1 MTSIKQNYKWIFA
14 IEFQPY
20 NDPQQ
25 NYYDINSLM
34 IGTSSTF
41 NQKPRFVTNNGDKN
55 EGLLVLS
62 MP

>member
-1 MTSIKQNYKWIFA
+1 MTSIKQNYKWIFT
-14 IEFQPY
+14 IEFN
-20 NDPQQ
+20 NDSQQ

-41 NQKPRFVTNNGDKN
+41 NQKPRFVINNGDKN

>member
-1 MTSIKQNYKWIFA
+1 MTSIKQNYKWIFT
-14 IEFQPY
+14 IKFN
-20 NDPQQ
+20 NDSQQ
-25 NYYDINSLM
+25 NYYHDINSLM
-34 IGTSSTF
+34 IGTNSTF

>member
-1 MTSIKQNYKWIFA
+1 MTSIKQNYKWIFT
-14 IEFQPY
+14 IEFN
-20 NDPQQ
+20 NDSQQ

-55 EGLLVLS
+55 EGLLVLP

>member
-1 MTSIKQNYKWIFA
+1 MTSIKQNYKWIFT
-14 IEFQPY
+14 IEFY
-20 NDPQQ
+20 NDSQQ

-55 EGLLVLS
+55 EGSLVLS

>member
-1 MTSIKQNYKWIFA
+1 MTSIKQNYKWIFT
-14 IEFQPY
+14 IEFN
-20 NDPQQ
+20 NDSQQ

>member
-1 MTSIKQNYKWIFA
+1 MRSIKQNYKWIFT
-14 IEFQPY
+14 IEFN
-20 NDPQQ
+20 NDSQQ

>member
-1 MTSIKQNYKWIFA
+1 MTSIKQNYKWIFT
-14 IEFQPY
+14 IEFN
-20 NDPQQ
+20 NDSQQ

-62 MP
+62 ML

>member
-1 MTSIKQNYKWIFA
+1 MTSIKQNYKWIFT
-14 IEFQPY
+14 IEFN
-20 NDPQQ
+20 NDSQQ

-41 NQKPRFVTNNGDKN
+41 NQKPRFITNNGDKN

>member
-1 MTSIKQNYKWIFA
+1 MTSIKQNYKWIFT
-14 IEFQPY
+14 IEFN
-20 NDPQQ
+20 NDSQQ

-41 NQKPRFVTNNGDKN
+41 NQKPRFVTNNGDEN
-55 EGLLVLS
+55 EGLLVMS

>member
-14 IEFQPY
+14 IEFN

-41 NQKPRFVTNNGDKN
+41 NQKPRFETNNGDKN
-55 EGLLVLS
+55 EGLLVMS

>member
-1 MTSIKQNYKWIFA
+1 MTCIKQNYKWIFT
-14 IEFQPY
+14 IEFN
-20 NDPQQ
+20 NDSQQ
-25 NYYDINSLM
+25 NYYDIYSLM

>member
-1 MTSIKQNYKWIFA
+1 MTSIKQNYKWIFT
-14 IEFQPY
+14 IEFN
-20 NDPQQ
+20 NDSQQ

-41 NQKPRFVTNNGDKN
+41 NQKLRFVTNNGAKN
-55 EGLLVLS
+55 EGLLVLP

>member
-1 MTSIKQNYKWIFA
+1 MTSIKQNYNWIFT
-14 IEFQPY
+14 IEFN
-20 NDPQQ
+20 NDSQQ

>member
-1 MTSIKQNYKWIFA
+1 MTSIKQNYKWIFT
-14 IEFQPY
+14 IEFN
-20 NDPQQ
+20 NDSQQ

-41 NQKPRFVTNNGDKN
+41 NQRPRFVTNNGDKN
-55 EGLLVLS
+55 EGLLVMS

>member
-1 MTSIKQNYKWIFA
+1 MTSIKQNYKWIFT
-14 IEFQPY
+14 IEFN
-20 NDPQQ
+20 NDSQQ

-55 EGLLVLS
+55 EGSLVLS

>member
-1 MTSIKQNYKWIFA
+1 MTSIKQNYKWIFT
-14 IEFQPY
+14 IEFN
-20 NDPQQ
+20 NDSQQ

-41 NQKPRFVTNNGDKN
+41 NQKPRFETNNGDKN
-55 EGLLVLS
+55 EGLLVMS

>member
-1 MTSIKQNYKWIFA
+1 MTSIKQNYKWIFT
-14 IEFQPY
+14 IEFN
-20 NDPQQ
+20 NDSQQ

-41 NQKPRFVTNNGDKN
+41 NQKPRFVTNNGAKN
-55 EGLLVLS
+55 EGLLVLP

>member
-1 MTSIKQNYKWIFA
+1 MTSIIKQNYKWIFT
-14 IEFQPY
+14 IEFN
-20 NDPQQ
+20 NDSQQ

-55 EGLLVLS
+55 EGLLVWS

>member
-1 MTSIKQNYKWIFA
+1 MTSIKQNYKWIFT
-14 IEFQPY
+14 IEFN
-20 NDPQQ
+20 NDSQQ

-41 NQKPRFVTNNGDKN
+41 NQKPRFETYNGDKN
-55 EGLLVLS
+55 EGLLVMS

>member
-14 IEFQPY
+14 IEFN

-41 NQKPRFVTNNGDKN
+41 NQRPRFVTNNGDKN

>member
-1 MTSIKQNYKWIFA
+1 MTSIKQNYKWIFT
-14 IEFQPY
+14 IEFN
-20 NDPQQ
+20 NDSQQ

-41 NQKPRFVTNNGDKN
+41 NQKPRFLTNNGDKN

>member
-1 MTSIKQNYKWIFA
+1 MTSIKQNYKWIFTN
-14 IEFQPY
+14 EFN
-20 NDPQQ
+20 NDSQQ

>member
-14 IEFQPY
+14 IEFN

-34 IGTSSTF
+34 IDTSSTF
-41 NQKPRFVTNNGDKN
+41 NQRPRFVINNGDKN

>member
-1 MTSIKQNYKWIFA
+1 MMSIKQNYKWIFT
-14 IEFQPY
+14 IEFN
-20 NDPQQ
+20 NDSQQ

>member
-1 MTSIKQNYKWIFA
+1 MTSIKQNYKWIFT
-14 IEFQPY
+14 IEFN
-20 NDPQQ
+20 NDTQQ
-25 NYYDINSLM
+25 NYYDINSLT

>member
-1 MTSIKQNYKWIFA
+1 MTSIKQNYKWIFT
-14 IEFQPY
+14 IEFN
-20 NDPQQ
+20 NDSQQ

-41 NQKPRFVTNNGDKN
+41 NQKPIFVTNNGDKN

>member
-1 MTSIKQNYKWIFA
+1 MTSIKQNYNWIFT
-14 IEFQPY
+14 IEFN
-20 NDPQQ
+20 NDSQQ

-34 IGTSSTF
+34 IGTSTTF

>member
-1 MTSIKQNYKWIFA
+1 MTSIIKQNYKWIFT
-14 IEFQPY
+14 IEFN
-20 NDPQQ
+20 NDSQQ

-34 IGTSSTF
+34 IGTNSTF
-41 NQKPRFVTNNGDKN
+41 NQKPRFVTNNGDTN

>member
-1 MTSIKQNYKWIFA
+1 MRSIKQNYKWIFT
-14 IEFQPY
+14 IEFN
-20 NDPQQ
+20 NDSQQ
-25 NYYDINSLM
+25 NYYDINSIM
-34 IGTSSTF
+34 IGTSSTS

>member
-1 MTSIKQNYKWIFA
+1 MTSIKQNYKWIFT
-14 IEFQPY
+14 IEFN
-20 NDPQQ
+20 NDSQQ

-41 NQKPRFVTNNGDKN
+41 NQKPRFVTNYGDKN

>member
-1 MTSIKQNYKWIFA
+1 MTSIIKQNYKWIFT
-14 IEFQPY
+14 IEFY
-20 NDPQQ
+20 NDSQQ

-55 EGLLVLS
+55 EGLLVMS

>member
-1 MTSIKQNYKWIFA
+1 MTSIKQNYKWIFT
-14 IEFQPY
+14 IEFY
-20 NDPQQ
+20 NDSQQ

-34 IGTSSTF
+34 IGTSTTF

-55 EGLLVLS
+55 EGFLVLS

>member
-1 MTSIKQNYKWIFA
+1 MTSIKQNYKWIFT
-14 IEFQPY
+14 IEFN
-20 NDPQQ
+20 NDSQQ

-41 NQKPRFVTNNGDKN
+41 NQKPRFVTNNGAKN

>member
-1 MTSIKQNYKWIFA
+1 MTSIKQNYKWIFT
-14 IEFQPY
+14 IEFN
-20 NDPQQ
+20 NDSQQ

-55 EGLLVLS
+55 EGVLVLS

>member
-1 MTSIKQNYKWIFA
+1 MTSIKQNYKWIFT
-14 IEFQPY
+14 IEFN
-20 NDPQQ
+20 NDSQQ

-55 EGLLVLS
+55 EGLIVLS

>member
-1 MTSIKQNYKWIFA
+1 MTHRKTTMT
-14 IEFQPY
+14 
-20 NDPQQ
+20 
-25 NYYDINSLM
+25 INSLM

>member
-1 MTSIKQNYKWIFA
+1 MTSIKQNYKWIFT
-14 IEFQPY
+14 IEFN
-20 NDPQQ
+20 NDSQQ

-62 MP
+62 MH